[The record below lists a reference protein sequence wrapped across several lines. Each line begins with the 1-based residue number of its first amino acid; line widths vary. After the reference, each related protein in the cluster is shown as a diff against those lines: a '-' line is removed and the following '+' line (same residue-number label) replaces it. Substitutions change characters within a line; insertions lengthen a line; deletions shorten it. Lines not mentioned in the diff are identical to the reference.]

1 MNLKEHARRRKK
13 LMDMMGDESIA
24 IIPTASV
31 YIRNR
36 DVEFP
41 FRPDSDFYYLT
52 GYPEPEAVA
61 VLIPDRH
68 HGEYVLFCREN
79 DPVMETWN
87 GRRAGLDGAVE
98 RYGADD
104 AFPISDLDEILP
116 GLLEDRQ
123 RIFYTMGNNSTFDQ
137 RVLGWVNQVRKRA
150 RTGVSA
156 PDEFISLNHLLH
168 EMRLYK
174 SRAEIAA
181 MRKAAKISAAAHKR
195 AMVACRPGKM
205 EYQIEA
211 ELKYTFMK
219 LGAREPAYPPIVGG
233 GANSCILHYTEN
245 NQVLNDGDMLLI
257 DAGSEYNG
265 YASDISRTFPVNG
278 KFTTAQREAYELV
291 LAAQAAAIRK
301 IKPGNHWNEPHEAAV
316 EVLTVGM
323 VDLGILKGKSRQLI
337 KDQAYTKYYMHR
349 TGHWLG
355 MDVHDVGDYKVEGE
369 WRTFEPGMVMTVEP
383 GIYMP
388 AGTKGL
394 AKKWWNIGIRIEDDV
409 LVTESG
415 HDILSKDAPK
425 SVEDI
430 ESLMAHELT
439 A

>member
-1 MNLKEHARRRKK
+1 MDLKEYKRRRKK

-36 DVEFP
+36 DVEYP
-41 FRPDSDFYYLT
+41 FRPDSDFCYLT

-87 GRRAGLDGAVE
+87 GRRAGLDGAIE
-98 RYGADD
+98 CYGADD
-104 AFPISDLDEILP
+104 AFPIGDMDEILP

-123 RIFYTMGNNSTFDQ
+123 RIFYTMGNNSMFDQ

-150 RTGVSA
+150 RTGVNA
-156 PDEFISLNHLLH
+156 PDEFISPNHLLH

-181 MRKAAKISAAAHKR
+181 MRKAAKISAAAHRR
-195 AMVACRPGKM
+195 AMQMCRPGMM

-219 LGAREPAYPPIVGG
+219 LGAQETAYPPIVGG

-245 NQVLNDGDMLLI
+245 NQVLNDGDVLLI

-278 KFTTAQREAYELV
+278 KFSSAQREVYELV
-291 LAAQAAAIRK
+291 LKAQSAAIGK
-301 IKPGNHWNEPHEAAV
+301 IKPGNHWNEPHEAAI
-316 EVLTVGM
+316 EVLTAGM
-323 VDLGILKGKSRQLI
+323 VELGILKGRLRQLI

-383 GIYMP
+383 GIYLP
-388 AGTKGL
+388 ASSKGL
-394 AKKWWNIGIRIEDDV
+394 AKKWRNIGIRIEDDV
-409 LVTESG
+409 LVTRTG
-415 HDILSKDAPK
+415 NDILSKDAPK
-425 SVEDI
+425 SVEEI
-430 ESLMAHELT
+430 EAMMAHEL
-439 A
+439 AV